1 MLCRLALVGTA
12 LGLVACTS
20 LPPPPD
26 VGAGG
31 AGGSVGSGGN
41 NGIDGGTGTGGADG
55 CASVTFGR
63 TADLEEDDGVA
74 SGIAV
79 GTVAEGADG
88 TDRWAID
95 GCGGDYDFVLTWG
108 EMGQGLVLDLVVL
121 DSEEDPVDA
130 EMTVQEAGRQELIAV
145 NLPAGEEFF
154 VEVQAVNTSGV
165 GSLSYN
171 LTVAVD

>member
-12 LGLVACTS
+12 LGLIACTS
-20 LPPPPD
+20 LPPPPG

-31 AGGSVGSGGN
+31 AGGSVGGGGN
-41 NGIDGGTGTGGADG
+41 TGMDGGTGTGGADG
-55 CASVTFGR
+55 CSSVTFGR
-63 TADLEEDDGVA
+63 TPDLEGDDGVTSDA
-74 SGIAV
+74 AV
-79 GTVAEGADG
+79 GTVAEGADR

-95 GCGGDYDFVLTWG
+95 GCGGDHDFRLSWG

-121 DSEEDPVDA
+121 DSDEQLVDA
-130 EMTVQEAGRQELIAV
+130 EMTVQEAGEKELIGV

-154 VEVQAVNTSGV
+154 VEVQAVDTSGV
-165 GSLSYN
+165 NFLSYT